1 MARASSVRTERT
13 AAATVASSALIKST
27 ISSVVATSIR
37 SVRGLRCSVRRGSRK
52 SGAGAG
58 AEAVMIV
65 SGGPKLDVDPN
76 SGQRAQFSMRQIFAA
91 LAALTALAACGGAR
105 LPETT
110 PAAPGAAPAAPAATA
125 VQPTARGA
133 RADAVVTG
141 RPIIPETWSLAGKAV
156 AGAGRRAMVVSGHP
170 LASEV
175 RIEIIKP

>member
-58 AEAVMIV
+58 AVIMV

-76 SGQRAQFSMRQIFAA
+76 SGQRAQFSMRQILAA

-105 LPETT
+105 LPETA
-110 PAAPGAAPAAPAATA
+110 PAAPGAAPAAPAAAA

-141 RPIIPETWSLAGKAV
+141 PPIIPHTWSLTGKAV
-156 AGAGRRAMVVSGHP
+156 AAAGGRAMVVSGPP
-170 LASEV
+170 LAREV
-175 RIEIIKP
+175 GIESIKH